1 MMRATQAEIDKI
13 VAESYEK
20 RDQEL
25 DEQIQ
30 ELDQSMRKA
39 DKDHARLLRRLKRN
53 EKVKRVCDKIKAA
66 RTKGQPHGVTR
77 LEIPS
82 TPSADPKTCID
93 WQTIDITTEIAAHF
107 QQRNRQHFS
116 QAHGTPFTIDPL
128 ACDLG
133 FCGDSPTADTILSG
147 R

>member
-66 RTKGQPHGVTR
+66 RTQGQAQVK
-77 LEIPS
+77 IPS
-82 TPSADPKTCID
+82 PPSSDPKTCIEK
-93 WQTIDITTEIAAHF
+93 QII
-107 QQRNRQHFS
+107 N
-116 QAHGTPFTIDPL
+116 
-128 ACDLG
+128 
-133 FCGDSPTADTILSG
+133 ILST
-147 R
+147 